1 MIKTAAIKS
10 KHPAF
15 QKHNHPNKTAIC
27 GRSYSGARPEMFSQY
42 TGKLDT
48 LMILFSELPSD
59 KLLLVI
65 PYTEKFPSEIQILY
79 NAN

>member
-27 GRSYSGARPEMFSQY
+27 GRSYSGARPEMFS
-42 TGKLDT
+42 
-48 LMILFSELPSD
+48 
-59 KLLLVI
+59 
-65 PYTEKFPSEIQILY
+65 
-79 NAN
+79 